1 VATYKRAA
9 AEAALLP
16 RAELTLDVPADAVV
30 RVDGVRSPPAVAVT
44 LGQHFVSVAAD
55 GYERW
60 AAVIPVSGAP
70 TRFKPPIHLH
80 RPPPLDKLVALAGH
94 PEPQRLLV
102 GALEKAP
109 TGWSFTV
116 RDVTLSDGRSVSD
129 SVTLGD
135 VPTRAA
141 VVGLVQRVRPPP
153 TESRRRWTP
162 WIIGACAAVLVASAI
177 AIAATRDTP
186 PNVSGELGSWR

>member
-1 VATYKRAA
+1 M
-9 AEAALLP
+9 
-16 RAELTLDVPADAVV
+16 
-30 RVDGVRSPPAVAVT
+30 RVDGVRSPPAAALT

-80 RPPPLDKLVALAGH
+80 RPPPVDKLVALAGR
-94 PEPQRLLV
+94 PEPHRLLV
-102 GALEKAP
+102 GALEKVP

-116 RDVTLSDGRSVSD
+116 RDITLSDGRSVSD

-141 VVGLVQRVRPPP
+141 VAGLVHRVRPPAAEP
-153 TESRRRWTP
+153 RRRWTP
-162 WIIGACAAVLVASAI
+162 WIIGACAAVLTASAI